1 MLLHDKPKT
10 DWDDLDVYDREAA
23 DIRRA
28 LEKID
33 LDQWV
38 QDLKQLDPELFTK
51 LKQKINKLQY
61 TYLQCV
67 FYYPNK
73 NKYHI

>member
-1 MLLHDKPKT
+1 MPLYDKPKT
-10 DWDDLDVYDREAA
+10 DWDDLDLYDREAA

-38 QDLKQLDPELFTK
+38 QDLKQLDPELFAK
-51 LKQKINKLQY
+51 LKQKINKL
-61 TYLQCV
+61 
-67 FYYPNK
+67 
-73 NKYHI
+73 

>member
-1 MLLHDKPKT
+1 MPLYDKPKT
-10 DWDDLDVYDREAA
+10 DWDDLDLYDREAA

-38 QDLKQLDPELFTK
+38 QDLKQLDPDLFFK
-51 LKQKINKLQY
+51 LKNKINKLQ
-61 TYLQCV
+61 
-67 FYYPNK
+67 
-73 NKYHI
+73 

>member
-1 MLLHDKPKT
+1 MLLDDKPKT
-10 DWDDLDVYDREAA
+10 DWDELDVYDREAA

-51 LKQKINKLQY
+51 LKQKL
-61 TYLQCV
+61 
-67 FYYPNK
+67 
-73 NKYHI
+73 NKY

>member
-1 MLLHDKPKT
+1 MLLHDKSKT
-10 DWDDLDVYDREAA
+10 DWDDLDLYDREAA

-38 QDLKQLDPELFTK
+38 KDLQQLEPDLFAK
-51 LKQKINKLQY
+51 LKQKINKL
-61 TYLQCV
+61 
-67 FYYPNK
+67 
-73 NKYHI
+73 

>member
-1 MLLHDKPKT
+1 MLIHDKPKT
-10 DWDDLDVYDREAA
+10 DWDDLDLYDREAA

-38 QDLKQLDPELFTK
+38 QDLKQLDPELFFK
-51 LKQKINKLQY
+51 LKNKINKLQ
-61 TYLQCV
+61 
-67 FYYPNK
+67 
-73 NKYHI
+73 

>member
-1 MLLHDKPKT
+1 MSLYDKPKYE
-10 DWDDLDVYDREAA
+10 WDDLDLYDRESA

-51 LKQKINKLQY
+51 LKQKL
-61 TYLQCV
+61 
-67 FYYPNK
+67 
-73 NKYHI
+73 NKY

>member
-1 MLLHDKPKT
+1 MPLYDKPKT
-10 DWDDLDVYDREAA
+10 DWDDLDLYDREAA

-38 QDLKQLDPELFTK
+38 KDLYQLDPELFSK
-51 LKQKINKLQY
+51 LKNKINKY
-61 TYLQCV
+61 
-67 FYYPNK
+67 
-73 NKYHI
+73 

>member
-1 MLLHDKPKT
+1 MLIHDKPKT

-33 LDQWV
+33 LDLWV

-51 LKQKINKLQY
+51 LKHKL
-61 TYLQCV
+61 
-67 FYYPNK
+67 
-73 NKYHI
+73 NKY

>member
-1 MLLHDKPKT
+1 MSLYDKPRYE
-10 DWDDLDVYDREAA
+10 WDDLDLYDRESA

-38 QDLKQLDPELFTK
+38 QDLKQLDPDLFFK
-51 LKQKINKLQY
+51 LKNKINKLQ
-61 TYLQCV
+61 
-67 FYYPNK
+67 
-73 NKYHI
+73 

>member
-1 MLLHDKPKT
+1 MLIHDKPKT

-51 LKQKINKLQY
+51 LKQKINKL
-61 TYLQCV
+61 
-67 FYYPNK
+67 
-73 NKYHI
+73 

>member
-1 MLLHDKPKT
+1 MLQFDKPKT
-10 DWDDLDVYDREAA
+10 DWDDLDLYDREAA

-51 LKQKINKLQY
+51 LKQKL
-61 TYLQCV
+61 
-67 FYYPNK
+67 
-73 NKYHI
+73 NKY

>member
-1 MLLHDKPKT
+1 MLLYDKPKT

-33 LDQWV
+33 LDLWV

-51 LKQKINKLQY
+51 LKHKINKY
-61 TYLQCV
+61 
-67 FYYPNK
+67 
-73 NKYHI
+73 

>member
-51 LKQKINKLQY
+51 LKQKINKL
-61 TYLQCV
+61 
-67 FYYPNK
+67 
-73 NKYHI
+73 

>member
-1 MLLHDKPKT
+1 MSLYNKPKEE
-10 DWDDLDVYDREAA
+10 WDDLDLYDRDSA

-38 QDLKQLDPELFTK
+38 QDLKQLDPDLFFK
-51 LKQKINKLQY
+51 LKNKINKLQ
-61 TYLQCV
+61 
-67 FYYPNK
+67 
-73 NKYHI
+73 

>member
-33 LDQWV
+33 LDLWV

-51 LKQKINKLQY
+51 LKHKINKY
-61 TYLQCV
+61 
-67 FYYPNK
+67 
-73 NKYHI
+73 

>member
-1 MLLHDKPKT
+1 MLLPDKPKT
-10 DWDDLDVYDREAA
+10 DWDDLDLYDRESA

-51 LKQKINKLQY
+51 LKQKINKL
-61 TYLQCV
+61 
-67 FYYPNK
+67 
-73 NKYHI
+73 

>member
-10 DWDDLDVYDREAA
+10 DWDELDLYDREAA

-33 LDQWV
+33 LRQWV
-38 QDLKQLDPELFTK
+38 RDCYTLEPELYSRLRKYMHEVDMGK
-51 LKQKINKLQY
+51 L
-61 TYLQCV
+61 
-67 FYYPNK
+67 
-73 NKYHI
+73 

>member
-1 MLLHDKPKT
+1 MPLYDKPKT

-51 LKQKINKLQY
+51 LKQKL
-61 TYLQCV
+61 
-67 FYYPNK
+67 
-73 NKYHI
+73 NKY

>member
-51 LKQKINKLQY
+51 LKHKL
-61 TYLQCV
+61 
-67 FYYPNK
+67 
-73 NKYHI
+73 NKY

>member
-1 MLLHDKPKT
+1 MLIYDKPKT

-51 LKQKINKLQY
+51 LKHKL
-61 TYLQCV
+61 
-67 FYYPNK
+67 
-73 NKYHI
+73 NKY

>member
-1 MLLHDKPKT
+1 MLIHDKPKT

-51 LKQKINKLQY
+51 LKHKL
-61 TYLQCV
+61 
-67 FYYPNK
+67 
-73 NKYHI
+73 NKY

>member
-1 MLLHDKPKT
+1 MPLYDKPKT
-10 DWDDLDVYDREAA
+10 DWDDLDLYDREAA

-38 QDLKQLDPELFTK
+38 QDLKQLDPELFFK
-51 LKQKINKLQY
+51 LKNKINKLQ
-61 TYLQCV
+61 
-67 FYYPNK
+67 
-73 NKYHI
+73 

>member
-1 MLLHDKPKT
+1 MLIHDKPKT
-10 DWDDLDVYDREAA
+10 DWDDLDLYDREAA

-38 QDLKQLDPELFTK
+38 QDLKQLDPDLFLK
-51 LKQKINKLQY
+51 LKNKINKLQQ
-61 TYLQCV
+61 TFLQSQ
-67 FYYPNK
+67 FLLPK
-73 NKYHI
+73 NE

>member
-1 MLLHDKPKT
+1 MSFIDKPKT
-10 DWDDLDVYDREAA
+10 DWDDLDLYDREAA

-38 QDLKQLDPELFTK
+38 KDLYQLDHELFTK
-51 LKQKINKLQY
+51 LKNKINK
-61 TYLQCV
+61 C
-67 FYYPNK
+67 
-73 NKYHI
+73 

>member
-1 MLLHDKPKT
+1 MPLYDKPKT
-10 DWDDLDVYDREAA
+10 DWDDLDIYDRDAA

-38 QDLKQLDPELFTK
+38 QDLKQLDPELFFK
-51 LKQKINKLQY
+51 LKNKINKLQ
-61 TYLQCV
+61 
-67 FYYPNK
+67 
-73 NKYHI
+73 

>member
-1 MLLHDKPKT
+1 MSTFDKPK
-10 DWDDLDVYDREAA
+10 DEWDDLDVYDRDAA

-38 QDLKQLDPELFTK
+38 KDLHQLDLELFTK
-51 LKQKINKLQY
+51 LKQRINKY
-61 TYLQCV
+61 
-67 FYYPNK
+67 
-73 NKYHI
+73 

>member
-1 MLLHDKPKT
+1 MPLYDKPKT

-33 LDQWV
+33 LDLWI

-51 LKQKINKLQY
+51 LKQKINKL
-61 TYLQCV
+61 
-67 FYYPNK
+67 
-73 NKYHI
+73 

>member
-1 MLLHDKPKT
+1 MPLYDKPKT

-33 LDQWV
+33 LDLWV
-38 QDLKQLDPELFTK
+38 QDLKQLDPELFSK
-51 LKQKINKLQY
+51 LKNKINK
-61 TYLQCV
+61 C
-67 FYYPNK
+67 
-73 NKYHI
+73 